1 MTNQNDSAL
10 RLSSKAL
17 AAKTPLLEV
26 TDLPAG
32 GAALVGLGTG
42 SPVLVEGPG
51 EVFFDLAPEYLPAAH
66 AQAYTPQTFRLFVTP
81 RGTEKL
87 HVMGA
92 VKPDDCKLDVKQS
105 ADGYSFKLEI
115 RAATGKMLGFDVK
128 IDDAGNGKI
137 RETTL
142 GKGKELYRNRCNFSI
157 VK

>member
-1 MTNQNDSAL
+1 
-10 RLSSKAL
+10 
-17 AAKTPLLEV
+17 
-26 TDLPAG
+26 
-32 GAALVGLGTG
+32 
-42 SPVLVEGPG
+42 
-51 EVFFDLAPEYLPAAH
+51 
-66 AQAYTPQTFRLFVTP
+66 
-81 RGTEKL
+81 
-87 HVMGA
+87 MGA